1 MKHDIIDLAYE
12 IAKKKYKKGK
22 FKYRSLL
29 AEVIKSDPKLKDMG
43 GDLYIELINDI
54 RFLSLGND
62 DWALQEYYSYD
73 EFEKIA
79 AAMFGLDKIDI
90 DPELLEEMEIEKPVI
105 AVDEDGILEVDFDS
119 KEKDIELKEEEED
132 ILTEINNEVI
142 DEIVDEIEDID
153 KEIEEEE

>member
-1 MKHDIIDLAYE
+1 MKKDIIDWAYE

-22 FKYRSLL
+22 FKYRDLL
-29 AEVIKSDPKLKDMG
+29 AEVIKSDSKLKDVG

-79 AAMFGLDKIDI
+79 SAMFGLDKIDI
-90 DPELLEEMEIEKPVI
+90 DPELLEEMAIEKPKVI
-105 AVDEDGILEVDFDS
+105 IDEDGILEVDFNSDD
-119 KEKDIELKEEEED
+119 EVIELKEED
-132 ILTEINNEVI
+132 VLPEIDNEVI
-142 DEIVDEIEDID
+142 DEIEDID
-153 KEIEEEE
+153 KETKKEK

>member
-1 MKHDIIDLAYE
+1 MKKDIIDLAYE

-22 FKYRSLL
+22 VKYRDLL
-29 AEVIKSDPKLKDMG
+29 AEVIKSDSKLKDVG

-79 AAMFGLDKIDI
+79 SAMFGLDKIDI
-90 DPELLEEMEIEKPVI
+90 DPELLEEMAIEKPKVI
-105 AVDEDGILEVDFDS
+105 VDEDGILEVDFNLD
-119 KEKDIELKEEEED
+119 EEVIELKEED
-132 ILTEINNEVI
+132 VLPEIDNEVI
-142 DEIVDEIEDID
+142 DEIEDID
-153 KEIEEEE
+153 KETKKEK

>member
-1 MKHDIIDLAYE
+1 MKKDIIDLAYE

-22 FKYRSLL
+22 FKYRDLL
-29 AEVIKSDPKLKDMG
+29 AEVIKSDSKLKDVG

-79 AAMFGLDKIDI
+79 SAMFGLDKIDI
-90 DPELLEEMEIEKPVI
+90 DPELLEEMAIEKPKVI
-105 AVDEDGILEVDFDS
+105 VDEDGILEVDFNLD
-119 KEKDIELKEEEED
+119 EEVIELKEED
-132 ILTEINNEVI
+132 VLPEIENEVI
-142 DEIVDEIEDID
+142 GEIVGEIEDID
-153 KEIEEEE
+153 KETEKEK

>member
-1 MKHDIIDLAYE
+1 MKKDIIDLAYE

-22 FKYRSLL
+22 FKYRDLL
-29 AEVIKSDPKLKDMG
+29 AEVIKSDSKLKDVG

-79 AAMFGLDKIDI
+79 SAMFGLDKIDI
-90 DPELLEEMEIEKPVI
+90 DPELLEEMAIEKPKVI
-105 AVDEDGILEVDFDS
+105 VDEDGILEVDFNLD
-119 KEKDIELKEEEED
+119 EEVIELKEED
-132 ILTEINNEVI
+132 VLPEIDNEVI
-142 DEIVDEIEDID
+142 DEIEDID
-153 KEIEEEE
+153 KETKKEK

>member
-1 MKHDIIDLAYE
+1 MKKDIIDLAYE

-22 FKYRSLL
+22 FKYRDLL
-29 AEVIKSDPKLKDMG
+29 AEVIKSDSKLKDVG

-79 AAMFGLDKIDI
+79 SAMFGLDKIDI
-90 DPELLEEMEIEKPVI
+90 DPELLEEMAIEKPKVI
-105 AVDEDGILEVDFDS
+105 VDEDGILEVDFNLD
-119 KEKDIELKEEEED
+119 EEVIELKEED
-132 ILTEINNEVI
+132 VLPEIDNELI
-142 DEIVDEIEDID
+142 DEIEDID
-153 KEIEEEE
+153 KETKKEK

>member
-1 MKHDIIDLAYE
+1 MKKDIIDLAYE

-22 FKYRSLL
+22 FKYRDLL
-29 AEVIKSDPKLKDMG
+29 AEVIKSDSKLKDVG

-79 AAMFGLDKIDI
+79 SAMFGLDKIDI
-90 DPELLEEMEIEKPVI
+90 DPELLEEMAIEKPKVI
-105 AVDEDGILEVDFDS
+105 IDEDGILEVDFNLDD
-119 KEKDIELKEEEED
+119 EVIELKEED
-132 ILTEINNEVI
+132 VLPEIENEVI
-142 DEIVDEIEDID
+142 GEIVDEIEDID
-153 KEIEEEE
+153 KETEKEK

>member
-1 MKHDIIDLAYE
+1 MKKDIIDLAYE

-22 FKYRSLL
+22 FKYRDLL
-29 AEVIKSDPKLKDMG
+29 AEVIKSDSKLKDVG

-79 AAMFGLDKIDI
+79 SAMFGLDKIDI
-90 DPELLEEMEIEKPVI
+90 DPELLEEMAIEKPKVI
-105 AVDEDGILEVDFDS
+105 VDEDGILEVDFNLD
-119 KEKDIELKEEEED
+119 EEVIELKEEEVVPGSD
-132 ILTEINNEVI
+132 NEVI
-142 DEIVDEIEDID
+142 DEIEDID
-153 KEIEEEE
+153 KETKKEK

>member
-1 MKHDIIDLAYE
+1 MKKDIIDLAYE

-22 FKYRSLL
+22 FKYRDLL
-29 AEVIKSDPKLKDMG
+29 AEVIKSDSKLKDVG

-79 AAMFGLDKIDI
+79 SAMFGLDKIDI
-90 DPELLEEMEIEKPVI
+90 DPELLEEMAIEKPKVI
-105 AVDEDGILEVDFDS
+105 IDEDGILEVDFNSDD
-119 KEKDIELKEEEED
+119 EVIELKEED
-132 ILTEINNEVI
+132 VLPEIENEVI
-142 DEIVDEIEDID
+142 GEIVDEIEDID
-153 KEIEEEE
+153 KETEKEK

>member
-1 MKHDIIDLAYE
+1 MKKDIIDLAYE

-22 FKYRSLL
+22 FKYRDLL
-29 AEVIKSDPKLKDMG
+29 AEVIKSDSKLKDVG

-79 AAMFGLDKIDI
+79 SAMFGLDKIDI
-90 DPELLEEMEIEKPVI
+90 DPELLEEMAIEKPKVI
-105 AVDEDGILEVDFDS
+105 VDEAGILEVDFNLD
-119 KEKDIELKEEEED
+119 EEVIELKEED
-132 ILTEINNEVI
+132 VLPEIDNEVI
-142 DEIVDEIEDID
+142 DEIEDID
-153 KEIEEEE
+153 KETKKEK

>member
-1 MKHDIIDLAYE
+1 MKKDIIDLAYE

-22 FKYRSLL
+22 FKYRDLL
-29 AEVIKSDPKLKDMG
+29 AEVIKSDSKLKDVG

-79 AAMFGLDKIDI
+79 SAMFGLDKIDI
-90 DPELLEEMEIEKPVI
+90 DPELLEEMAIEKPKVI
-105 AVDEDGILEVDFDS
+105 VDEDGKLEVDFN
-119 KEKDIELKEEEED
+119 L
-132 ILTEINNEVI
+132 
-142 DEIVDEIEDID
+142 DE
-153 KEIEEEE
+153 

>member
-1 MKHDIIDLAYE
+1 MKKDIIDLAYE

-22 FKYRSLL
+22 FKYRDLL
-29 AEVIKSDPKLKDMG
+29 AEVIKSDSKLKDVG

-79 AAMFGLDKIDI
+79 SAMFGLDKIDI
-90 DPELLEEMEIEKPVI
+90 DPELLEEMAIEKPKVI
-105 AVDEDGILEVDFDS
+105 IDEDGILEVDFNSDD
-119 KEKDIELKEEEED
+119 EVIELKEED
-132 ILTEINNEVI
+132 VLPEIENEVI
-142 DEIVDEIEDID
+142 GEIVGEIEDID
-153 KEIEEEE
+153 KETEKEK